1 MCSDSANSVLY
12 IQVRLSKYYINNY
25 LFFDE
30 IQELLPLHNYDP
42 QNIYFYFY
50 ILKRVF
56 NAWKRHRQLE
66 RDGY

>member
-30 IQELLPLHNYDP
+30 IRELLPFHNYYP
-42 QNIYFYFY
+42 HNIYFF
-50 ILKRVF
+50 IF
-56 NAWKRHRQLE
+56 IF
-66 RDGY
+66 